1 MWMPDPD
8 NERRSMPISDFLD
21 RMKDDDNR
29 EQYQH
34 IISALPPFLNEI
46 KTNWLAIDGIP
57 EIRIITNASAN
68 ETELRDIVNTV
79 CLAEGLLER
88 SLGVQSI
95 AEKSLGTYNV
105 PRPLGPLSVAKACIM
120 WSCAHEIFHYL
131 RRHALIEKHFGS
143 TPETKHALEF
153 DADLCAAAAF
163 YRYLQR
169 FSTKVPSIHLK
180 KTAFRLLYFSLRI
193 NLAEENIKW
202 AGSATHP
209 HTAARLMD
217 ILSKL
222 AMMHNTGV
230 ADQNFEDPFS
240 HLHLAKL
247 TRLLIDL
254 ESHYPKETENKTA
267 PRASEVIA
275 FAKIIPTLSTRGLEI
290 LAGTRFNF

>member
-95 AEKSLGTYNV
+95 AEKASG
-105 PRPLGPLSVAKACIM
+105 
-120 WSCAHEIFHYL
+120 
-131 RRHALIEKHFGS
+131 LITFQGH
-143 TPETKHALEF
+143 
-153 DADLCAAAAF
+153 
-163 YRYLQR
+163 
-169 FSTKVPSIHLK
+169 
-180 KTAFRLLYFSLRI
+180 
-193 NLAEENIKW
+193 
-202 AGSATHP
+202 
-209 HTAARLMD
+209 
-217 ILSKL
+217 
-222 AMMHNTGV
+222 
-230 ADQNFEDPFS
+230 
-240 HLHLAKL
+240 
-247 TRLLIDL
+247 
-254 ESHYPKETENKTA
+254 
-267 PRASEVIA
+267 
-275 FAKIIPTLSTRGLEI
+275 
-290 LAGTRFNF
+290 